1 MQFCSFWCI
10 DHDLG
15 VKKATAM
22 QAERHAAGLQP
33 SAARKLRGSAPQGVG
48 PGAHLPPG
56 LGCSARR
63 ACAVVPHVAAP
74 GNRARRVQQH
84 DCPLW
89 PRNFAHL
96 QKWHYTY
103 RRRGALYNFGCI
115 RCDTCA
121 SLCRKNAPSAPNSFT
136 VHDARGDFAS
146 CQYANHS
153 EISKFQALKFCVASM
168 TNRRTRGQQS
178 GKRHAEAKQQLSA
191 CRIRGAPARFPSH
204 RTGARR
210 AWRYGRPQLREK
222 RTQRAH
228 QR

>member
-1 MQFCSFWCI
+1 MTWVSRQQCRPNGMPQGCS
-10 DHDLG
+10 
-15 VKKATAM
+15 
-22 QAERHAAGLQP
+22 QAQHANSVAP
-33 SAARKLRGSAPQGVG
+33 RPRGSAQV
-48 PGAHLPPG
+48 HICHQG
-56 LGCSARR
+56 LGAAR
-63 ACAVVPHVAAP
+63 VVPALLYP
-74 GNRARRVQQH
+74 T
-84 DCPLW
+84 W
-89 PRNFAHL
+89 PRQETARAASNSMTAHFGPEISPIF
-96 QKWHYTY
+96 
-103 RRRGALYNFGCI
+103 RNGMIRRGASYNFGCI

-121 SLCRKNAPSAPNSFT
+121 SLCQKNAPSAPNSFT

-168 TNRRTRGQQS
+168 TNCRTRGQQS

-191 CRIRGAPARFPSH
+191 CRSRGAPARFPSH